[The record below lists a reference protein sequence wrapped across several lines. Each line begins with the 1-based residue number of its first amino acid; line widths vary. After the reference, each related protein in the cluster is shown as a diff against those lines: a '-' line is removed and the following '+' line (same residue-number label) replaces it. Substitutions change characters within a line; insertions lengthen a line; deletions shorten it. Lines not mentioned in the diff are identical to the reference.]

1 MDFNLTQVE
10 NIANQITYKII
21 NSRVVNYPYP
31 HAETPEILPYD
42 LLDEIEKNFPDKDEF
57 ISHSKTTSVKNVTK
71 DIDNTHPYDFR
82 YQIYLTKKEQ
92 ISRIKDSFAYLYI
105 DSTSFF
111 VLFLIFSIS
120 AFVLNNKS

>member
-1 MDFNLTQVE
+1 MDYNTNQVE
-10 NIANQITYKII
+10 KYSNQIIYKII
-21 NSRVVNYPYP
+21 NSRVISYPFP
-31 HAETPEILPYD
+31 HSETQGILPYS

-92 ISRIKDSFAYLYI
+92 ISRIKDSK
-105 DSTSFF
+105 
-111 VLFLIFSIS
+111 LIFWDFFTKAITSPLLSRI
-120 AFVLNNKS
+120 AILLNPR